1 MQSKIILPLL
11 VGSSVAL
18 SATEKPNII
27 IIYTDDMAYADVSC
41 YGGDFV
47 ETKNIDQLAKEGI
60 RFTQYYTVAPIS
72 SPSRVGLTT
81 GMYPT
86 RWGIRSF
93 LQSKAGNKKNFQND
107 YLSDKAPSMA
117 RSLKQNG
124 YVTAHFGKWHM
135 GGGRDVDNAPSIY
148 NYGFDEYKSTWESP
162 DPDPKLTSTNWIWAD
177 SDEVKRWNRTAYFVD
192 KTLDFFKRNQ
202 GKPVFVNLWPD
213 DVHTPFVPNPDDME
227 TEQGDWEKPEAFKL
241 VLRDYDIQIGRL
253 MKGLKELG
261 VDENTLVIFTSDNGP
276 NPDYGV
282 ARTKGLRGK
291 KGTLYEGGSRMPFIV
306 RWPAKIAPNQVN
318 ESAVMASVDLLPTL
332 CSITGTELPYGY
344 ELDGEDRSAVLLGK
358 NNVERK
364 KPVFWEFG
372 VNSSTI
378 NNKNKALRSPQIA
391 VRKGDWKLLTN
402 PDGSETELY
411 NIVKDRA
418 EKQNVATSNPEL
430 TAEMK
435 KTAIDWFN
443 KAYRQYAD

>member
-1 MQSKIILPLL
+1 
-11 VGSSVAL
+11 
-18 SATEKPNII
+18 
-27 IIYTDDMAYADVSC
+27 
-41 YGGDFV
+41 
-47 ETKNIDQLAKEGI
+47 
-60 RFTQYYTVAPIS
+60 
-72 SPSRVGLTT
+72 
-81 GMYPT
+81 
-86 RWGIRSF
+86 
-93 LQSKAGNKKNFQND
+93 
-107 YLSDKAPSMA
+107 
-117 RSLKQNG
+117 
-124 YVTAHFGKWHM
+124 
-135 GGGRDVDNAPSIY
+135 VDNAPSIY

-291 KGTLYEGGSRMPFIV
+291 KGTLYEGGIRMPFIV